1 MLGDM
6 ILKAQEDLRR
16 CEKLKEV
23 GIVIIPPKEIIHT
36 DNYTYL
42 GEKTYFEEPIKARQL
57 FVVVIVSNGQVE
69 FKEFKQYDIDENQSK
84 LLFDDCSFEYAREC
98 FKNCVQFKEEYKW
111 K

>member
-69 FKEFKQYDIDENQSK
+69 FKEFKQYDIGKNQSK
-84 LLFDDCSFEYAREC
+84 FLFDDCSFEYAKEC

-111 K
+111 R